1 MQHVSYFVVR
11 IVLVFCFYVVA
22 SPLAI
27 LAILLRRFVVGH
39 EQYKGLQVVVLMVG
53 LLYLLGVPWFAS
65 RTAQHVAFEN
75 RGVGE
80 ATSLAFQDLRFY
92 LAFLPVVGHWFA
104 PAKKSDDNNDS
115 A

>member
-1 MQHVSYFVVR
+1 MQHMSYFVVR
-11 IVLVFCFYVVA
+11 FILVFCFYIVA

-39 EQYKGLQVVVLMVG
+39 EQYKGLQLVVLIVG
-53 LLYLLGVPWFAS
+53 LLYLFGVPWFAS

-80 ATSLAFQDLRFY
+80 ATSLAYRDLMFY

-104 PAKKSDDNNDS
+104 PSDKSDDNNDG